1 MFAMA
6 YYVQKLTKELLD
18 PKAKLTP
25 AMELR
30 DNVEFLC
37 SGPLY
42 PIFLKKLLPIF
53 IKILEGPPVFV
64 STSWVQVRLQCYH
77 TLPLG
82 ANR

>member
-1 MFAMA
+1 MT
-6 YYVQKLTKELLD
+6 VGID

-37 SGPLY
+37 TGSSY

-53 IKILEGPPVFV
+53 VKILEGPPVFI
-64 STSWVQVRLQCYH
+64 STSWVQVRNKLYISPICM
-77 TLPLG
+77 LPKD
-82 ANR
+82 